1 MINIDC
7 VKVFDMKQVWDEL
20 TFQVNDPEEKHV
32 LSDVWYQVRDRV
44 WLEVRHKVWD
54 QIIND

>member
-20 TFQVNDPEEKHV
+20 IYQVSYPEANHV
-32 LSDVWYQVRDRV
+32 LSDVWYQVRHQV
-44 WLEVRHKVWD
+44 WIQVRHKAWD